1 MASPYGDMEK
11 TVQQYEAM
19 IEKRDDALALDR
31 QGLTTLAL
39 QGYREYITA
48 RKALFKYV
56 GEERDAPHVPSAM
69 HRIAV
74 AYAHANEHLKA
85 IDLYKQALQYYH
97 SHLGPEHL
105 ETAAAY
111 TNLGVAF
118 QNIGRHDHAIKM
130 LRASLK
136 VRDAKLG
143 KDHLDTADVS
153 HSLAFSLEELGEV
166 REALALYEEA
176 ARVRRAEIPAS
187 TDTAATIHNAG
198 ALLCKSA
205 RTEDRKRAAEY
216 FAEAEPLWSDVSH
229 AATSAHLLGEML
241 LSEDIAQFKES
252 ERAFRRALRWR
263 RETLGM
269 NHIETGRTIVGLA
282 LCLAR
287 QHEQRAALDVYE
299 EAIRIYS
306 RLPERGAKHEETL
319 RLVRVAASL
328 RKMLDEARA
337 RDEWRM
343 AVQKEEMRR
352 EERRLSRRCTGR

>member
-1 MASPYGDMEK
+1 MRKRKGLGRWTGTANGVSKMASPYGDMEK
-11 TVQQYEAM
+11 MVQQYEAM

-74 AYAHANEHLKA
+74 AYSHANEHLKA

-111 TNLGVAF
+111 ANLGIAF

-198 ALLCKSA
+198 GAPVQVYAYGGSEACGRLLC
-205 RTEDRKRAAEY
+205 
-216 FAEAEPLWSDVSH
+216 
-229 AATSAHLLGEML
+229 
-241 LSEDIAQFKES
+241 
-252 ERAFRRALRWR
+252 
-263 RETLGM
+263 
-269 NHIETGRTIVGLA
+269 
-282 LCLAR
+282 
-287 QHEQRAALDVYE
+287 
-299 EAIRIYS
+299 
-306 RLPERGAKHEETL
+306 RGGTP
-319 RLVRVAASL
+319 LVRCIP
-328 RKMLDEARA
+328 
-337 RDEWRM
+337 
-343 AVQKEEMRR
+343 
-352 EERRLSRRCTGR
+352 RCDVCTPPGRNATQ